1 MDQVL
6 VVANLAAP
14 SGELLSA
21 LRERADQGPVHFTL
35 IVPSKPETT
44 GAPDKASAGIVSGE
58 PEAESSLDDAL
69 AEFRDA
75 GLEITGRIG
84 DPEPLAAVEDATN
97 LGSFDEVI
105 IAGTPQRVAGLMKV
119 DLASKARAATGL
131 PVRFVDST
139 G

>member
-14 SGELLSA
+14 SDELLSA
-21 LRERADQGPVHFTL
+21 LRERAEQGPVHFTL

-44 GAPDKASAGIVSGE
+44 GAPDKASAGIVEGE
-58 PEAESSLDDAL
+58 PEAESSLDGAL
-69 AEFRDA
+69 AEFQDA
-75 GLEITGRIG
+75 GLEIDGQIG
-84 DPEPLAAVEDATN
+84 DAEPLAAIEDATN
-97 LGSFDEVI
+97 LGTFDEII
-105 IAGTPQRVAGLMKV
+105 IAGSPQRVAGLMRV

-131 PVRFVDST
+131 PVRFVNSS